1 MSDAPS
7 HDEFAFGQLM
17 ATRLCHDLAGA
28 VGAVS
33 QGVELLAMDPD
44 SVDADTIGLVASS
57 ADSVAIK
64 LKVMRA
70 AFGWSGSGA
79 LALSDVPSLMSAYLQ
94 AVHSGAAIN
103 IDWPQNPMALQPIQD
118 AYGGSAPSLV
128 LNLLLLGYELRP
140 LTAQLSCSVSDD
152 GVRFTVRNS
161 PVPGRDDAARSELV
175 EAATSDNAEMSPKTI
190 QAAVTRRLALTAGA
204 LDVRTDAG
212 HVDLLLTA
220 A

>member
-33 QGVELLAMDPD
+33 QGVELLAMDPE
-44 SVDADTIGLVASS
+44 SVDADTIGLVSSS

-79 LALSDVPSLMSAYLQ
+79 LGLADVADLMRSYFG
-94 AVHSGAAIN
+94 AVHSGAPIAV
-103 IDWPQNPMALQPIQD
+103 DWPSNPMALQPLQD
-118 AYGGSAPSLV
+118 AYGGSAPALV
-128 LNLLLLGYELRP
+128 LNLILMAYELRP
-140 LTAQLSCSVSDD
+140 LTHSLLCSVSET
-152 GVRFTVRNS
+152 G
-161 PVPGRDDAARSELV
+161 SELIISNHPIAGRNDLPRQDLV
-175 EAATSDNAEMSPKTI
+175 DTALGSEADLSPKTI
-190 QAAVTRRLALTAGA
+190 QAAVTRRLAVTGGGLSIS
-204 LDVRTDAG
+204 
-212 HVDLLLTA
+212 VDEGVVKVTLATS
-220 A
+220 